1 MEIYYTTKI
10 TGRAGVIAGWS
21 KAPGYP
27 SYLAVALSP
36 NAVGIYNEEGRPLD
50 PNNEAN
56 IKNVRGTEC
65 AKLAWHPLLP
75 LLAIGWKDGAI
86 SFWNAEERKLE
97 EDSKIHR
104 NTISSM
110 TWTSSGDRLI
120 TGDENGRISMWK
132 TDRLLRP
139 IHVVAYDEPGA
150 VIRHIVVGLP
160 EEVPETNS
168 QVVVAFYV
176 ADGTERAT
184 VKWCN
189 DQGYSGVVQE
199 MGESIHSLVHYPER
213 DQLLVIGASCTLNV
227 LARDEQLGAW
237 ATTSKMKFATGTGEA
252 ASGTGLQVAWAG
264 NHTLASA
271 SEKDNVVRM
280 YNFDTED
287 NYVLNLEQDSGL
299 VSRVVC
305 LAFDQRYHLL
315 AVGTTDG
322 RVMMYK
328 YNEPSERSEPVLE
341 LAKCWEMQPAFF
353 VGNRALSME
362 WGPFPRLMVVA
373 CSDAINVCRKTMLS
387 YKYRDGVAIM
397 QVAVDRVVLENMELE
412 PQRPPGRLQLQDMQL
427 LGLDLSKGLLL
438 VWDGERAEVYKV
450 TEANDIMA
458 ASQFETSSRCM
469 AINNDSIYRAAENK
483 LEVVNM
489 AGTVKQT
496 IMFDDNHG
504 SPAFMDVARDFL
516 VTITNLNFVRIFKVA
531 GREAKPHA
539 GPAPLCP
546 AELKGWKVISAKV
559 NGTGSMVAA
568 LLVGPEPSRAVRLV
582 VWCGESNTHHVHD
595 FTPDNRVPVGIM
607 WDTVEP
613 KLLVVQTAPT
623 FNESNLDEKPA
634 GGDGSQGPD
643 VAIIFVDTDKGILLQ
658 EYQSIHQG
666 GATACI
672 GSAAPFLLTN
682 RKCMVQPAPGSG
694 GYQPFTS
701 NVSRVLMTSFVGM
714 QDSDEK
720 TRRALLDFS
729 FSLATGNMDEAF
741 RSVKAIKNP
750 AVWENMAHMCI
761 RNKRLD
767 VAEHCLSNMEHARGA
782 RALREAKTIEEADAR
797 VATVAVHLGMIED
810 AKKLYIACERYD
822 LLNQLY
828 RACGQWDKALE
839 VAEKNDRIHLK
850 STHYAY
856 AQYLERAGDLTNAQK
871 HYESSGCGLVEV
883 PRMLFE
889 AEKFNELQAYI
900 QANDSREL
908 ILWWGKYLESLGEY
922 GKALDCYRK
931 AGDSLSMVRIYC
943 FQKEWKQAEEEVTNS
958 NDQAGAFHLARQYE
972 AAGRIPEAV
981 RYYTLAKRYS
991 HGVRLAKVN
1000 ELDSD
1005 LMNLALKS
1013 TPVVMI
1019 DTADYLFQK
1028 GQHEKAATLYMKGGK
1043 LSKAVEMC
1051 FQAQLFDVLQHIADD
1066 MSPDKSD
1073 PTLYNR
1079 CAEFFMQFGHN
1090 DKAVKMLIAAQQY
1103 SRALELCVEHD
1114 VPISEEMAD
1123 SMTPD
1128 KSIMKP
1134 DERNGVIC
1142 RIAKVAKRQ
1151 GNYQLAAKKYTQA
1164 GDKVKAMKALL
1175 RGGDAE
1181 KIIFFAGVSRQKDL
1195 YLMAANYLQTLNWH
1209 SDPELMK
1216 HIISFYTKATAWDSL
1231 ANFYE
1236 ACAQIEVDEY
1246 RDYEKAL
1253 QAMREAAKYIAKSKS
1268 DDRDQRLAAISDRIT
1283 VSERFVEA
1291 RQLIATNPTEAL
1303 RVCEELLQTIPQDSQ
1318 DLEAGIRIG
1327 DVYALMVE
1335 YWYEARQP
1343 MEAYK
1348 AIEAM
1353 RRRGIILS
1361 PYLDTRMVEDI
1372 YKALGVAP
1380 DMAEDRRGP
1389 ADLGLHGERDTDNGG
1404 FIEEEV
1410 ADDDD

>member
-10 TGRAGVIAGWS
+10 SGRAGVIAAWS
-21 KAPGYP
+21 QAPGYP
-27 SYLAVALSP
+27 SFLAVGLSP

-50 PNNEAN
+50 PNNEATL
-56 IKNVRGTEC
+56 KNVRGTDC

-110 TWTSSGDRLI
+110 TWTASGDRLI

-132 TDRLLRP
+132 TDRLMRP

-150 VIRHIVVGLP
+150 VIRHSVVGLP
-160 EEVPETNS
+160 EEMPDTNS

-176 ADGTERAT
+176 ADGQERAV

-189 DQGYSGVVQE
+189 DQGYSGIVQE
-199 MGESIHSLVHYPER
+199 MGEAVHSLLHYPDR
-213 DQLLVIGASCTLNV
+213 DQLLVIGASCTLYV
-227 LARDEQLGAW
+227 LGRDEQLGTW
-237 ATTSKMKFATGTGEA
+237 VTVSKMKFATGTGEA
-252 ASGTGLQVAWAG
+252 ATGLQVAWTG

-305 LAFDQRYHLL
+305 LAFDQRYSLL

-328 YNEPSERSEPVLE
+328 YNPPSDSREPVLD

-397 QVAVDRVVLENMELE
+397 QVGVDRVVLENLEVE

-450 TEANDIMA
+450 TETNDIMA
-458 ASQFETSSRCM
+458 ASQFETTSRCM
-469 AINNDSIYRAAENK
+469 AINNDSIYRAADNK

-496 IMFDDNHG
+496 IVFDENHG
-504 SPAFMDVARDFL
+504 SPAHLDVAKDYMVA
-516 VTITNLNFVRIFKVA
+516 VTSANIVRVFKVA

-546 AELKGWKVISAKV
+546 PELKDWKVTATKV
-559 NGTGSMVAA
+559 NATGSLVAA
-568 LLVGPEPSRAVRLV
+568 LVVGPDPLRAVQLV
-582 VWCGESNTHHVHD
+582 VWCGEANTHHVHD
-595 FTPDNRVPVGIM
+595 FAHDSRVPVGLL

-613 KLLVVQTAPT
+613 KLLVVQCSPS
-623 FNESNLDEKPA
+623 FNETNVEEHRAADAAHVVDL
-634 GGDGSQGPD
+634 
-643 VAIIFVDTDKGILLQ
+643 AICFVDIDKGILMQ
-658 EYQSIHQG
+658 EYQPIHQG

-682 RKCMVQPAPGSG
+682 KKSTVQPAAGSG
-694 GYQPFTS
+694 GFQPFTS
-701 NVSRVLMTSFVGM
+701 NVSKVTMTSFQGM

-720 TRRALLDFS
+720 TRRALLDFA
-729 FSLATGNMDEAF
+729 FNLATGNMDEAF

-782 RALREAKTIEEADAR
+782 RALREAKSIEEADAR

-828 RACGQWDKALE
+828 RACGQWDRALE
-839 VAEKNDRIHLK
+839 IAEKWDRIHLK
-850 STHYAY
+850 STHFAY
-856 AQYLERAGDLTNAQK
+856 AQYFERSGNLADAQK
-871 HYESSGCGLVEV
+871 HYEASGCGLVEV

-922 GKALDCYRK
+922 TKALDCYRK
-931 AGDSLSMVRIYC
+931 AGDSLSMVRIHC
-943 FQKEWKQAEEEVTNS
+943 FQRDWKAAEEEVSNS
-958 NDQAGAFHLARQYE
+958 SDMASAFHLARQYE

-981 RYYTLAKRYS
+981 RYYTMAKRYS
-991 HGVRLAKVN
+991 HGVRLAKVH

-1013 TPVVMI
+1013 TPGVMV
-1019 DTADYLFQK
+1019 DTADYLFAK

-1066 MSPDKSD
+1066 MTPEKSD
-1073 PTLYNR
+1073 PALYTR
-1079 CAEFFMQFGHN
+1079 CAEFFMQNGHN

-1103 SRALELCVEHD
+1103 GKALELCVEHD
-1114 VPISEEMAD
+1114 VSITEEMAD
-1123 SMTPD
+1123 AMTPD
-1128 KSIMKP
+1128 KNVSP
-1134 DERNGVIC
+1134 EERNLVVC

-1164 GDKVKAMKALL
+1164 GDKIKAMKALL
-1175 RGGDAE
+1175 RSGDAE
-1181 KIIFFAGVSRQKDL
+1181 KIIFFAGVSRQKDI
-1195 YLMAANYLQTLNWH
+1195 YLMAANYLQTLSWH

-1216 HIISFYTKATAWDSL
+1216 HIISFYTKAAAMDSL
-1231 ANFYE
+1231 ASFYE

-1253 QAMREAAKYIAKSKS
+1253 QAMREAAKYVAKSKS
-1268 DDRDQRLAAISDRIT
+1268 DDRDRRLNSLNERIT
-1283 VSERFVEA
+1283 VSERFVGA
-1291 RQLIATNPTEAL
+1291 RQMIGNNAQEAL
-1303 RVCEELLQTIPQDSQ
+1303 RVCEDLLRTIPPDSQ

-1335 YWYEARQP
+1335 YWYEARNP

-1380 DMAEDRRGP
+1380 EMQEERRGP
-1389 ADLGLHGERDTDNGG
+1389 ANLGLRDQDGGGG
-1404 FIEEEV
+1404 FVEEEV
-1410 ADDDD
+1410 PDEDD

>member
-1 MEIYYTTKI
+1 M
-10 TGRAGVIAGWS
+10 A
-21 KAPGYP
+21 
-27 SYLAVALSP
+27 
-36 NAVGIYNEEGRPLD
+36 
-50 PNNEAN
+50 
-56 IKNVRGTEC
+56 
-65 AKLAWHPLLP
+65 
-75 LLAIGWKDGAI
+75 GAI

-160 EEVPETNS
+160 EDVPETNS
-168 QVVVAFYV
+168 QLVVAFYV
-176 ADGTERAT
+176 ADCTERAI

-189 DQGYSGVVQE
+189 DQGYSGLVQGGGRGTRRVRDGGEAASRADGGMGLLVPGSVWARQITYRLLE
-199 MGESIHSLVHYPER
+199 MGETIHSLVHYPER

-227 LARDEQLGAW
+227 LARDEQLGTW
-237 ATTSKMKFATGTGEA
+237 ASASKMKFATGTGEA
-252 ASGTGLQVAWAG
+252 ASGAGLQVAWAG

-299 VSRVVC
+299 VSRVVG

-328 YNEPSERSEPVLE
+328 YNEPSERSEPVLD

-353 VGNRALSME
+353 VGNRPLSME

-397 QVAVDRVVLENMELE
+397 QVAVDRVVLENMETE
-412 PQRPPGRLQLQDMQL
+412 PPRPPGRLQLQDMQL

-450 TEANDIMA
+450 TETNDIMA
-458 ASQFETSSRCM
+458 ASQFETTSRCM
-469 AINNDSIYRAAENK
+469 AINNDSIYRAAECK

-504 SPAFMDVARDFL
+504 SPAVMDVARDFL
-516 VTITNLNFVRIFKVA
+516 LTITNLNFVRVFKVA

-546 AELKGWKVISAKV
+546 PELKGWKVLSAKV
-559 NGTGSMVAA
+559 NGSGSLVAA
-568 LLVGPEPSRAVRLV
+568 LVVGPEPARAVRLV
-582 VWCGESNTHHVHD
+582 VWAGESNTHHVHD
-595 FTPDNRVPVGIM
+595 FSPDGRVPVGLM

-613 KLLVVQTAPT
+613 KLLVVQTNPA
-623 FNESNLDEKPA
+623 FNESSIEEKPSE
-634 GGDGSQGPD
+634 GSQGAD
-643 VAIIFVDTDKGILLQ
+643 VAIIFVDVDKGCLLQ
-658 EYQSIHQG
+658 EYQPIHQG

-682 RKCMVQPAPGSG
+682 RKCMVQPSPGSG

-701 NVSRVLMTSFVGM
+701 NVSRVLMTSFAGM

-810 AKKLYIACERYD
+810 AKKLYVACERYD

-828 RACGQWDKALE
+828 RACGQWEKALE

-871 HYESSGCGLVEV
+871 HYETSGCGLVEI

-922 GKALDCYRK
+922 VKALDCYRK

-943 FQKEWKQAEEEVTNS
+943 FQKDWKAAEEEVANS

-972 AAGRIPEAV
+972 AANRIPEAV

-1013 TPVVMI
+1013 TPPVMI

-1028 GQHEKAATLYMKGGK
+1028 VTKLGLGLGVGAGGNGDDEWKALPAPCPRIHPHLTLALAYPSPCNPNPAWLLQPTSRTHRTLNTSPRLPACPPTAVSFSPVIFSLYPPRRFHALPPQGQHEKAATLYMKGGK

-1073 PTLYNR
+1073 PALYSR

-1114 VPISEEMAD
+1114 VSISEV
-1123 SMTPD
+1123 
-1128 KSIMKP
+1128 
-1134 DERNGVIC
+1134 RG
-1142 RIAKVAKRQ
+1142 
-1151 GNYQLAAKKYTQA
+1151 
-1164 GDKVKAMKALL
+1164 
-1175 RGGDAE
+1175 RGGRGE
-1181 KIIFFAGVSRQKDL
+1181 G
-1195 YLMAANYLQTLNWH
+1195 
-1209 SDPELMK
+1209 
-1216 HIISFYTKATAWDSL
+1216 
-1231 ANFYE
+1231 
-1236 ACAQIEVDEY
+1236 
-1246 RDYEKAL
+1246 
-1253 QAMREAAKYIAKSKS
+1253 
-1268 DDRDQRLAAISDRIT
+1268 
-1283 VSERFVEA
+1283 RFVGA
-1291 RQLIATNPTEAL
+1291 
-1303 RVCEELLQTIPQDSQ
+1303 V
-1318 DLEAGIRIG
+1318 
-1327 DVYALMVE
+1327 
-1335 YWYEARQP
+1335 
-1343 MEAYK
+1343 
-1348 AIEAM
+1348 
-1353 RRRGIILS
+1353 RRGE
-1361 PYLDTRMVEDI
+1361 TAV
-1372 YKALGVAP
+1372 G
-1380 DMAEDRRGP
+1380 RG
-1389 ADLGLHGERDTDNGG
+1389 ET
-1404 FIEEEV
+1404 
-1410 ADDDD
+1410 

>member
-10 TGRAGVIAGWS
+10 SGRAGVIAGWS

-27 SYLAVALSP
+27 SLLAVALSP

-65 AKLAWHPLLP
+65 AKIAWHPLLP

-110 TWTSSGDRLI
+110 TWTASGDRLI

-132 TDRLLRP
+132 TDRLMRP

-150 VIRHIVVGLP
+150 VIRHTVVGLP
-160 EEVPETNS
+160 EEMPDTNS

-176 ADGTERAT
+176 ADAQERAV

-189 DQGYSGVVQE
+189 DQGYSGVVVE
-199 MGESIHSLVHYPER
+199 MSEGVHTLVHYPER
-213 DQLLVIGASCTLNV
+213 DQLLVVGSSCTLNV
-227 LARDEQLGAW
+227 LTRDEQLGTWVTA
-237 ATTSKMKFATGTGEA
+237 SKMKFATGTGEA
-252 ASGTGLQVAWAG
+252 ATGLQVAWAG

-305 LAFDQRYHLL
+305 LAYDDRYNLL

-328 YNEPSERSEPVLE
+328 FNQPNLNLEPVLDF
-341 LAKCWEMQPAFF
+341 AKCWEMQPAFF
-353 VGNRALSME
+353 VGNRALAME

-373 CSDAINVCRKTMLS
+373 CNDAINVCRKTMLS
-387 YKYRDGVAIM
+387 YKFRDGVAIM
-397 QVAVDRVVLENMELE
+397 QVAVDRVVLENLEVE

-450 TEANDIMA
+450 TETNDIMP
-458 ASQFETSSRCM
+458 ASQFETTSRCM
-469 AINNDSIYRAAENK
+469 AINNDSVYRAAENK
-483 LEVVNM
+483 VEVVNM

-496 IMFDDNHG
+496 LMFDDNHG
-504 SPAFMDVARDFL
+504 SPTSMDVARDYL
-516 VTITNLNFVRIFKVA
+516 AVVTSANIVRILKVA

-546 AELKGWKVISAKV
+546 PELKDWKVMAMRA
-559 NGTGSMVAA
+559 NGNGNLVAA
-568 LLVGPEPSRAVRLV
+568 LVVGPEPARAVRLV
-582 VWCGESNTHHVHD
+582 VWCGETNTHHVHD
-595 FTPDNRVPVGIM
+595 FTPEGRQPVQLM
-607 WDTVEP
+607 FDTVEP
-613 KLLVVQTAPT
+613 KLLVVQCTPVFTEA
-623 FNESNLDEKPA
+623 NVDERPH
-634 GGDGSQGPD
+634 GDAAHVVD
-643 VAIIFVDTDKGILLQ
+643 CAIIFVDPDKGILLQ
-658 EYQSIHQG
+658 EYQPIHTG

-672 GSAAPFLLTN
+672 GSCAPHLLTN
-682 RKCMVQPAPGSG
+682 KKSMVQPAPGSG
-694 GYQPFTS
+694 AFQPFTS
-701 NVSRVLMTSFVGM
+701 NVSKAIMTSFQGM
-714 QDSDEK
+714 QDSDDK

-729 FSLATGNMDEAF
+729 FNLATGNMDEAF

-782 RALREAKTIEEADAR
+782 RALREAKSIEEADAR

-856 AQYLERAGDLTNAQK
+856 GQFMERQGDMEGARK
-871 HYESSGCGLVEV
+871 HYEAAGCGLVEV

-889 AEKFNELQAYI
+889 AEKFTELQNYI

-922 GKALDCYRK
+922 AKALDCYRK
-931 AGDSLSMVRIYC
+931 AGDSLSMVRIHC
-943 FQKEWKQAEEEVTNS
+943 FQRDWKAAEDEVTNS
-958 NDQAGAFHLARQYE
+958 ADNAASFHLARQYE
-972 AAGRIPEAV
+972 ASGRIPEAI

-991 HGVRLAKVN
+991 HGVRLAKTH

-1013 TPVVMI
+1013 TPAVMI
-1019 DTADYLFQK
+1019 DTADYLFAK

-1051 FQAQLFDVLQHIADD
+1051 FQAQLFDVLQHITDD
-1066 MSPDKSD
+1066 MTPEKSD
-1073 PTLYNR
+1073 PNLYNK
-1079 CAEFFMQFGHN
+1079 CAEFFMGFGHN

-1103 SRALELCVEHD
+1103 GRALELCVEHD
-1114 VPISEEMAD
+1114 VSITEEMAD

-1128 KSIMKP
+1128 KNAAVSA
-1134 DERNGVIC
+1134 DERNNVIC

-1151 GNYQLAAKKYTQA
+1151 GNFQLAAKKYTQA

-1181 KIIFFAGVSRQKDL
+1181 KIIFFAGVSRQKDI

-1216 HIISFYTKATAWDSL
+1216 HIISFYTKAAAWESL
-1231 ANFYE
+1231 ASFYE

-1253 QAMREAAKYIAKSKS
+1253 QAMREAAKYVAKSKN
-1268 DDRDQRLAAISDRIT
+1268 DDRDARVGVINDRIA
-1283 VSERFVEA
+1283 VAEQFVAA
-1291 RQLIATNPTEAL
+1291 RQLIGSNPQEAL
-1303 RVCEELLQTIPQDSQ
+1303 RVCDELLRAIPPNSQ

-1335 YWYEARQP
+1335 YWYEARNP
-1343 MEAYK
+1343 NEAYK

-1372 YKALGVAP
+1372 YRSLGVAL
-1380 DMAEDRRGP
+1380 DMAEERRGP
-1389 ADLGLHGERDTDNGG
+1389 ANLGLRESDAGA
-1404 FIEEEV
+1404 FVEEEV
-1410 ADDDD
+1410 ADEDD